1 MEYSN
6 MRYELTAYHGDSISV
21 PQIVFSRLSQI
32 DGNTL
37 KVILH
42 ILQTNDTDPKTIA
55 RSLGL
60 QSAETAKQALQYWA
74 GAGLLSNGNSTTSEQ
89 PKQEKV
95 NLAELMNDLNVASIC
110 QGAQNVF
117 GRGLSRSEIQRLVG
131 LYQDDG
137 WNPDV
142 ILLCCAEVSR
152 LGKNSVAAVV
162 HLLAKWREEGIET
175 GTDAERWLK
184 RAERREQLCI
194 ETAEQFGL
202 NAHDLTTWEK
212 RTIIKW
218 YEEMSIEKD
227 MIDEAILRANGKNT
241 VRYVDGIL
249 RRWKAQGITTI
260 DMARKQG
267 QLTGSNIIMTERPN
281 AANTASNAK
290 DMFSQNWTAIF
301 DEGN

>member
-55 RSLGL
+55 QSLGL

-74 GAGLLSNGNSTTSEQ
+74 GAGLLSNGNSTISEQ

-131 LYQDDG
+131 LYQNDG
-137 WNPDV
+137 
-142 ILLCCAEVSR
+142 
-152 LGKNSVAAVV
+152 
-162 HLLAKWREEGIET
+162 
-175 GTDAERWLK
+175 
-184 RAERREQLCI
+184 
-194 ETAEQFGL
+194 
-202 NAHDLTTWEK
+202 
-212 RTIIKW
+212 
-218 YEEMSIEKD
+218 
-227 MIDEAILRANGKNT
+227 
-241 VRYVDGIL
+241 
-249 RRWKAQGITTI
+249 
-260 DMARKQG
+260 
-267 QLTGSNIIMTERPN
+267 
-281 AANTASNAK
+281 
-290 DMFSQNWTAIF
+290 
-301 DEGN
+301 

>member
-1 MEYSN
+1 M
-6 MRYELTAYHGDSISV
+6 
-21 PQIVFSRLSQI
+21 
-32 DGNTL
+32 
-37 KVILH
+37 
-42 ILQTNDTDPKTIA
+42 
-55 RSLGL
+55 
-60 QSAETAKQALQYWA
+60 
-74 GAGLLSNGNSTTSEQ
+74 
-89 PKQEKV
+89 
-95 NLAELMNDLNVASIC
+95 
-110 QGAQNVF
+110 
-117 GRGLSRSEIQRLVG
+117 
-131 LYQDDG
+131 
-137 WNPDV
+137 
-142 ILLCCAEVSR
+142 
-152 LGKNSVAAVV
+152 V

-267 QLTGSNIIMTERPN
+267 QVAGSNIIMTERPST
-281 AANTASNAK
+281 NTASNAK
-290 DMFSQNWTAIF
+290 DMFNQNWTAIF

>member
-1 MEYSN
+1 MG
-6 MRYELTAYHGDSISV
+6 YELTDYHGDSISV
-21 PQIVFSRLSQI
+21 PQVVFSRLSLI

-74 GAGLLSNGNSTTSEQ
+74 GAGLLSNSSNTTFEK
-89 PKQEKV
+89 PKQEKA
-95 NLAELMNDLNVASIC
+95 NLTELMNDPNVASIC
-110 QGAQNVF
+110 QEAQNAF

-131 LYQDDG
+131 LYQNDG

-142 ILLCCAEVSR
+142 ILICCAEASR
-152 LGKNSVAAVV
+152 LGKNSVAVVV

-202 NAHDLTTWEK
+202 NAHDLTAWEK
-212 RTIIKW
+212 RTIVKW
-218 YEEMSIEKD
+218 YEEMGIKKD

-241 VRYVDGIL
+241 IRYVDGIL
-249 RRWKAQGITTI
+249 RGWKAQGITTI

-267 QLTGSNIIMTERPN
+267 QLAGSNIIMTERPN
-281 AANTASNAK
+281 TNAPSNAK
-290 DMFSQNWTAIF
+290 DMFNQNWTAIF